1 MSNKDCIIF
10 GLKNCEEIAKNISKN
25 TKIQLGKWHSINFA
39 DGEFLFTSDNVV
51 RGKHVFLI
59 QSTSKPVNNTIME
72 LLIAI
77 DTIKRS
83 SSKKITVVMPY
94 YGYSR
99 QDRKTKGRE
108 PITSRLVADL
118 YQVAGVDRILTIDI
132 HSPQQQGF
140 FSIPFDS
147 LTAIWLLFDHYHKN
161 NKKFNNCVIVSP
173 DYGGVKRVQS
183 VAEEIG
189 VGFAIVDKR
198 RPKPNVVEVSNILG
212 DVENKD
218 CIIID
223 DMIDTAS
230 TICASADLLK
240 KHKAKSIS
248 ILATHGLFNGES
260 IKKLTK
266 LNEKGVIDQI
276 IITNTINHD
285 ALPKFIKVVDISK
298 MLSDAIDIFAKEQ
311 GSLSNVYHK
320 YKYFKDF
327 NN

>member
-1 MSNKDCIIF
+1 MSSNKDCIIF
-10 GLKNCEEIAKNISKN
+10 GLKNCEGIAKNISKN
-25 TKIQLGKWHSINFA
+25 TKIPLGKWHSINFA

-72 LLIAI
+72 LLIAV

-147 LTAIWLLFDHYHKN
+147 LTAIWLLFDNFRK
-161 NKKFNNCVIVSP
+161 NKKINNCVIVSP

-198 RPKPNVVEVSNILG
+198 RSKPNEVEVSDILG
-212 DVENKD
+212 DVKGKD

-223 DMIDTAS
+223 DMIDTAG
-230 TICASADLLK
+230 TICASAQLLK
-240 KHKAKSIS
+240 KHDAKSVS
-248 ILATHGLFNGES
+248 ILASHGLFNGEA
-260 IKKLTK
+260 IKKLSE
-266 LNEKGVIDQI
+266 LNKNGVIEQI

-285 ALPKFIKVVDISK
+285 SLPKFIKIVDISK
-298 MLSDAIDIFAKEQ
+298 MLSDAVDIFAKEQ

-327 NN
+327 NS